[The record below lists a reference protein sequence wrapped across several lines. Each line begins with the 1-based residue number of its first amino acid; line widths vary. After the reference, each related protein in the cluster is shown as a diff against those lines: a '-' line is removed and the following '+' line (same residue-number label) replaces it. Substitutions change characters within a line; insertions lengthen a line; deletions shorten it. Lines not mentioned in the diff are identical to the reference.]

1 LRKAGIEGQALEDVL
16 SGALDLSPE
25 VTAKRIV
32 EFATSFFG
40 AFQTNN
46 ADQEGDAQIDGFPA
60 HQGCGGG
67 RLRSVTGYPGGD
79 RDFADQQRASLAV
92 PPNEVP
98 EEPLAI

>member
-1 LRKAGIEGQALEDVL
+1 MLETELGQSFASALRKAGIEGQALEDVL

-25 VTAKRIV
+25 ATAKRIV

-46 ADQEGDAQIDGFPA
+46 ADQEGDAQIDGFPT

-79 RDFADQQRASLAV
+79 R
-92 PPNEVP
+92 
-98 EEPLAI
+98 